1 MLVFDERTMVF
12 HNGEPSIGDTIRVVK
27 HPSRF
32 EIATMPDRGMVVTQ
46 TQPKRKLGA
55 LLFVYIYIMREYFQE
70 ESESRKAKER
80 GEMGET
86 LHSLET
92 FDWPDRMKCYQGYLT
107 RWKLAQIMRG
117 FE

>member
-1 MLVFDERTMVF
+1 MVF
-12 HNGEPSIGDTIRVVK
+12 HNGEPSIEDTIRVVK

-32 EIATMPDRGMVVTQ
+32 EIATMPDGGVVVTQ
-46 TQPKRKLGA
+46 FQLKGKTRRVA
-55 LLFVYIYIMREYFQE
+55 FMYIYIYICVRIFT
-70 ESESRKAKER
+70 RKANR
-80 GEMGET
+80 GKRRREGRMGET

>member
-1 MLVFDERTMVF
+1 MVF

-32 EIATMPDRGMVVTQ
+32 EIATMPDRGVVVTQ
-46 TQPKRKLGA
+46 TRPKGKLDA
-55 LLFVYIYIMREYFQE
+55 LLFVFVYIYIYEYFHE
-70 ESESRKAKER
+70 KSESRKAKGG
-80 GEMGET
+80 GEMGGET